1 MSELWA
7 IDPRPSIRVPK
18 STEQSA
24 VRYRDS
30 VQSTLEAELW
40 SSHDE
45 FMTLLVIISNGEAE
59 TPVIMIQLTE
69 LSDSAIASLKR
80 IATLVDQEKSFVW
93 LAIKG
98 RLEFTSGETS
108 GKYLERI
115 QSGVKVEVEGGE
127 MWNGRVI
134 PSEYYR

>member
-30 VQSTLEAELW
+30 VQSTLEVELW

-59 TPVIMIQLTE
+59 TPVIMISVNGVERLCH
-69 LSDSAIASLKR
+69 R
-80 IATLVDQEKSFVW
+80 ILEKNCD
-93 LAIKG
+93 IG
-98 RLEFTSGETS
+98 
-108 GKYLERI
+108 
-115 QSGVKVEVEGGE
+115 
-127 MWNGRVI
+127 
-134 PSEYYR
+134 